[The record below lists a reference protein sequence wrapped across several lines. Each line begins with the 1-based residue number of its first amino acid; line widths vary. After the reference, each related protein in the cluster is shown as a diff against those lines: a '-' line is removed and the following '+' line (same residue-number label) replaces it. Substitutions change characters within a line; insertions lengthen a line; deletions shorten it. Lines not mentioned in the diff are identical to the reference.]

1 MSRIDPCRHQGK
13 RVLLVEGNDD
23 CHVILAL
30 CKHFEIP
37 EVFGLYQCGGYTELL
52 KRLNA
57 LILQADG
64 PEIIGVVVDADSPD
78 VMVRWRQLKNKP
90 ELKGYLLPEV
100 PIADG
105 LIVPGQKGRPRLG
118 VWLMPDNR
126 NPGMLEDFLIELAPQ
141 DGIEA
146 ARNCIANA
154 QNKEL
159 TSFKK
164 VHLSKAV
171 IHTYLAWQ
179 DEPGRPLGQ
188 AVTVQVL
195 QPNTQTAKA
204 FVDWLKRLFN
214 P

>member
-37 EVFGLYQCGGYTELL
+37 EAFGLYQCGGYTELL

-146 ARNCIANA
+146 ARNCIANS

-159 TSFKK
+159 TSFKT

-179 DEPGRPLGQ
+179 DEPGKPLGQ
-188 AVTVQVL
+188 AVTAQVL